1 MNKIDADKPIP
12 LTAEHVVRE
21 QEHDKYI
28 AYFKVERE
36 NSALK
41 VRKYDYPFVEIVF
54 DFSQVLG
61 GVVCMIRKNGVGE
74 PYVGMS
80 IFNPKDIYDKKTGK
94 KIALR
99 RAITQM
105 IMMQKG
111 CCQSLINR
119 DTRTLWHLI
128 RIADNDE
135 TEMANY
141 RVDCAEEIDKS
152 KIKNTP

>member
-1 MNKIDADKPIP
+1 
-12 LTAEHVVRE
+12 
-21 QEHDKYI
+21 
-28 AYFKVERE
+28 
-36 NSALK
+36 
-41 VRKYDYPFVEIVF
+41 
-54 DFSQVLG
+54 
-61 GVVCMIRKNGVGE
+61 
-74 PYVGMS
+74 
-80 IFNPKDIYDKKTGK
+80 
-94 KIALR
+94 
-99 RAITQM
+99 
-105 IMMQKG
+105 MQKG